1 MVIDPQKLLPSS
13 RINPSS
19 LAKVDTTTSGE
30 LASSAKENKIIE
42 VKKKLI
48 QIDDILKG
56 TLAIEKKKI
65 DVQKKKDQDERRKGK
80 EEKLELKP
88 EEKKEKKKKNK
99 LSAPS
104 FLQSIIDFFKKIVFG
119 YLAIKLFDHL
129 PKLMPIVTGIMKFG
143 EWFIDFAGKILN
155 GLVTFI
161 DAGYK
166 AYDATRGFIKDKL
179 GDGAVEKFDEFSGL
193 LNKALNLALIVAMAT
208 SGNDLTKPK
217 RDNKTGTSAGGQSGS
232 QSGGSGA
239 GRYSRSD
246 ARGNQI
252 ATKGRNYRN
261 QLARIGT
268 PNFKQ
273 TRPGTIK
280 SKLQGAAAKLQTGT
294 LLPKGATAQ
303 RNLFGAFMKSKAGL
317 KTVSKFFKPILKRIP
332 ILGGL
337 IDFALNYFVF
347 KQPFERSALKA
358 IGATIFGAIGAAVG
372 SIVPVGGTFVGG
384 VLGGLA
390 GDMAG
395 DLIYNSFFNKEKQEE
410 TPNIEVKSEG
420 GPVSSEKIEDT
431 STNDSKLEIDKIRKI
446 NYAKQTLKVS
456 DIKLSD
462 DKSPFTKT
470 VNSFNGIDFFGPILA
485 TSLKLISEDKISN
498 SDYDSIGAGISNLFI
513 QGVQE
518 NELSQDN
525 LVNPQ
530 KFSKWAGK
538 TFKKSVEDKTAII
551 KQSLDETKKKSKDK
565 KESTQLGAT
574 DILARFIAG
583 MSPGSTDGPGSAA
596 TERDSATG
604 VPTGPSSFS
613 AASYK
618 DDPEFEKEVNRLA
631 QKYDID
637 ATDLL
642 GLMASESGLNPQARN
657 PNGGATGL
665 IQFMPDT
672 ARALGTSTDE
682 IYKMNRAQQ
691 MKLVEKYFDYWKLPK
706 GATAGHL
713 YTSVFLPAFTNKPAD
728 YTVAKRGG
736 FSDSWGHHPASW
748 YSGNAGLD
756 FNNDGSI
763 TIAEL
768 GARIQKKKR
777 EFGIQAATVAQDSS
791 PDLDFATMQTGGVVS
806 RNMSRVETKT
816 NSLMDYPSYGE
827 ETGTN
832 IIVINKETVGSKNN
846 NLPSKTRRKM
856 TFIKG
861 SENFS
866 DVFDIYG

>member
-1 MVIDPQKLLPSS
+1 MVIDTQKFLPASK
-13 RINPSS
+13 IDPSS
-19 LAKVDTTTSGE
+19 LAKIDETTFNDE
-30 LASSAKENKIIE
+30 NFSAKENKIIE
-42 VKKKLI
+42 VKEKLI

-56 TLAIEKKKI
+56 TLAVEKKKI
-65 DVQKKKDQDERRKGK
+65 DAQKKKDQDEKRKGK
-80 EEKLELKP
+80 EEKLESKP

-104 FLQSIIDFFKKIVFG
+104 FLQSIIDFFKKIIFG
-119 YLAIKLFDHL
+119 YLAIKLLKHL
-129 PKLMPIVTGIMKFG
+129 PKLMPIVMGIMKFG

-193 LNKALNLALIVAMAT
+193 LNKALNLALVVAMAT
-208 SGNDLTKPK
+208 SGKDL
-217 RDNKTGTSAGGQSGS
+217 
-232 QSGGSGA
+232 
-239 GRYSRSD
+239 
-246 ARGNQI
+246 
-252 ATKGRNYRN
+252 
-261 QLARIGT
+261 
-268 PNFKQ
+268 
-273 TRPGTIK
+273 TRPGRRGTSQTGIK
-280 SKLQGAAAKLQTGT
+280 GLRGQAGRVTRGGTTASAARRYASRYDRDAAVRRFGSDAVKSLGGKYGRSAVTNLGRNVLVKTLGGRGAAKTLKFAAGILKPIVRNVPLIGGIMEFILSWISGDPIGKAAFKGVGAGLGTWAGGALGT
-294 LLPKGATAQ
+294 LIGGPIGTAVGMWVGSQ
-303 RNLFGAFMKSKAGL
+303 GGSA
-317 KTVSKFFKPILKRIP
+317 
-332 ILGGL
+332 LGGL
-337 IDFALNYFVF
+337 LYDA
-347 KQPFERSALKA
+347 
-358 IGATIFGAIGAAVG
+358 IFGG
-372 SIVPVGGTFVGG
+372 
-384 VLGGLA
+384 
-390 GDMAG
+390 
-395 DLIYNSFFNKEKQEE
+395 KEPKV
-410 TPNIEVKSEG
+410 EVEVEGKSEG
-420 GPVSSEKIEDT
+420 GLVSSEKIKDT
-431 STNDSKLEIDKIRKI
+431 PTNDDKLKIDKVKQI
-446 NYAKQTLKVS
+446 NDAKQTLKVT

-462 DKSPFTKT
+462 DKSPFTET
-470 VNSFNGIDFFGPILA
+470 VKAFNDIDFFGPILA
-485 TSLKLISEDKISN
+485 TSLKLISDDKINS
-498 SDYDSIGAGISNLFI
+498 SDYDSIGVGIGNLFI

-518 NELSQDN
+518 NKLPQDN
-525 LVNPQ
+525 LINPQ

-538 TFKKSVEDKTAII
+538 TFKKSIKDKITLI
-551 KQSLDETKKKSKDK
+551 KQGLDKAKSKSTDK
-565 KESTQLGAT
+565 KESSNLDPT
-574 DILARFIAG
+574 DVLARFIAG
-583 MSPGSTDGPGSAA
+583 MSPGSTDGPGSEA

-604 VPTGPSSFS
+604 APIGPSSFS

-736 FSDSWGHHPASW
+736 FRDSYGNHPASW

-756 FNNDGSI
+756 SNNDGSI

-832 IIVINKETVGSKNN
+832 IIVINKKTVGSQNN
-846 NLPSKTRRKM
+846 NSPSKTRRKM

>member
-19 LAKVDTTTSGE
+19 LAKVDETTSGE

-119 YLAIKLFDHL
+119 YLAIKLLKHL

-273 TRPGTIK
+273 TRPGSIA
-280 SKLQGAAAKLQTGT
+280 SKLKGAAANLQTGT
-294 LLPKGATAQ
+294 LLPKGAAAQ
-303 RNLFGAFMKSKAGL
+303 RKLFGAFMKSKAGL
-317 KTVSKFFKPILKRIP
+317 KAISGFFKPILKRIP

-372 SIVPVGGTFVGG
+372 SVVPIGGTFVGG

-395 DLIYNSFFNKEKQEE
+395 DLIYKSFFNKEKQEE
-410 TPNIEVKSEG
+410 TPDIETKSEG

-431 STNDSKLEIDKIRKI
+431 STNDNELEIDKIRKI

-518 NELSQDN
+518 NELPQDG
-525 LVNPQ
+525 LINPQ

-551 KQSLDETKKKSKDK
+551 KQSLDQTKSKSKDK
-565 KESTQLGAT
+565 KESTQLGAA

-583 MSPGSTDGPGSAA
+583 MSPGSTDGPGSVA

-604 VPTGPSSFS
+604 APLTSAGQAPGAVQSDGDIVSSMGFS
-613 AASYK
+613 TE
-618 DDPEFEKEVNRLA
+618 DWNLFRNTVA
-631 QKYDID
+631 QIESSGKYDIAGGSGGHYDGRYQLGAAAKTDGARYAGVDDPGHGPAARELFRKNPELQEKIFAGFTKANHNYLMRVSEYKD
-637 ATDLL
+637 A
-642 GLMASESGLNPQARN
+642 NPQRKLQILGYAHN
-657 PNGGATGL
+657 QGMGGAANWMETGVVGADG
-665 IQFMPDT
+665 F
-672 ARALGTSTDE
+672 GTKGTKYTDSIAAE
-682 IYKMNRAQQ
+682 FRKRAQKIQ
-691 MKLVEKYFDYWKLPK
+691 P
-706 GATAGHL
+706 AT
-713 YTSVFLPAFTNKPAD
+713 
-728 YTVAKRGG
+728 
-736 FSDSWGHHPASW
+736 
-748 YSGNAGLD
+748 
-756 FNNDGSI
+756 I
-763 TIAEL
+763 
-768 GARIQKKKR
+768 
-777 EFGIQAATVAQDSS
+777 AQDSS
-791 PDLDFATMQTGGVVS
+791 PNLDFATMQTGGVVS

-832 IIVINKETVGSKNN
+832 IIVINKKTVGSKNN
-846 NLPSKTRRKM
+846 NSPSKTRRKM

-861 SENFS
+861 FENFS
-866 DVFDIYG
+866 GVFDIYG

>member
-19 LAKVDTTTSGE
+19 LVKVDETTSGE

-129 PKLMPIVTGIMKFG
+129 PKLMPIVMGIMKFG

-179 GDGAVEKFDEFSGL
+179 GEGAVEKFDEFSGL

-208 SGNDLTKPK
+208 SGNDLTRPG
-217 RDNKTGTSAGGQSGS
+217 RRGGIGRGGGRTDISGR
-232 QSGGSGA
+232 GA
-239 GRYSRSD
+239 GRTPTTSPQAARRYAQRFGRDAATRRFGEQGVRSLGGKY
-246 ARGNQI
+246 ARSG
-252 ATKGRNYRN
+252 ATN
-261 QLARIGT
+261 LARKGLVSVLGKGGT
-268 PNFKQ
+268 K
-273 TRPGTIK
+273 T
-280 SKLQGAAAKLQTGT
+280 
-294 LLPKGATAQ
+294 
-303 RNLFGAFMKSKAGL
+303 GL
-317 KTVSKFFKPILKRIP
+317 KILKNFISPIVKRIP
-332 ILGGL
+332 IIGGL
-337 IDFALNYFVF
+337 IDFALNFFVF
-347 KQPFERSALKA
+347 KEPIGRAAFAA
-358 IGATIFGAIGAAVG
+358 IGSTIFGALGASLG
-372 SIVPVGGTFVGG
+372 TVGGAG
-384 VLGGLA
+384 VLSPLLGPAGAFLGGIA
-390 GDMAG
+390 GDFAG
-395 DLIYNSFFNKEKQEE
+395 KWLYDTFFDKQKPVNESP
-410 TPNIEVKSEG
+410 PNIEVKSEG

-498 SDYDSIGAGISNLFI
+498 SDYDSIGAGIGNLFI
-513 QGVQE
+513 QGAQE
-518 NELSQDN
+518 NELPQDN

-530 KFSKWAGK
+530 KFSKWTGK
-538 TFKKSVEDKTAII
+538 TFKKSVENKTAII

-565 KESTQLGAT
+565 KESTQLSAS

-583 MSPGSTDGPGSAA
+583 MSPGSTDGPGSVA

-736 FSDSWGHHPASW
+736 FRDSYGLHPASW

-756 FNNDGSI
+756 SNNDGSI

-791 PDLDFATMQTGGVVS
+791 PDLDFSTMQTGGVVS

-832 IIVINKETVGSKNN
+832 IIVINKKTVGSKNN
-846 NLPSKTRRKM
+846 NSPSKTRRKM